1 MVFPTL
7 VGPAELA
14 EVRRRVAKPAMIVD
28 MPGRGIAEH
37 QDAAIGLFYAL
48 SVLVQ
53 FDALQLA
60 LEKFKR
66 ERAFTGRV
74 AELEKF
80 LGYQEFSER
89 ANRPK

>member
-14 EVRRRVAKPAMIVD
+14 EVRRRVEKPAMIVD

-37 QDAAIGLFYAL
+37 QDAAIVLFYAL
-48 SVLVQ
+48 STLVQ

-74 AELEKF
+74 AELEEF
-80 LGYQEFSER
+80 LGYREFGKG
-89 ANRPK
+89 A